1 MRTRLILAFILVIV
15 LALGTV
21 LIVANLSAETQVQGY
36 LRRFGM
42 GGETNLMQSLTD
54 YYRQHKSWSGVE
66 AFLTSASRQAG
77 GQGQGQG
84 RVSGN
89 GQGGNQAGGMLSQN
103 VIADSDGVIV
113 YAPDPTRIGQTLSPR
128 ELQSA
133 QPVEVDGQVA
143 GYLLTPGNAGGLPT
157 NFTSQLLAKVR
168 NATLLAALIS
178 GAAALILALVL
189 ANQVAKPVKVLTQS
203 AERIAQG
210 DLSQKIDV
218 KGPPEVVTL
227 GQTLNSMAESLQRSE
242 KNRRALT
249 ADIAHELRT
258 PLAVQQANLEALEDG
273 VYSLT
278 QEALKPLREQN
289 ELLIRLVEDL
299 RTLSL
304 ADAGELELHKRAVD
318 LLELTH
324 FTAKSFE
331 PAFAKNAITLQARS
345 IGELPKVN
353 ADPDRIQQILHNL
366 LQNALRYTPAGKSID
381 IELQSEG
388 KEIRLDVRDHG
399 AGIHPE
405 SFDLIFER
413 FYRADSSR
421 EHTSGST
428 GLGLAIARKLA
439 EAHGGTLTASNHPQ
453 GGAVFT
459 LRLPI

>member
-42 GGETNLMQSLTD
+42 GGETDLMQSLAD
-54 YYRQHKSWSGVE
+54 YYRQHQNWAGVE
-66 AFLTSASRQAG
+66 SLLARESGQAME
-77 GQGQGQG
+77 QG
-84 RVSGN
+84 V
-89 GQGGNQAGGMLSQN
+89 
-103 VIADSDGVIV
+103 
-113 YAPDPTRIGQTLSPR
+113 
-128 ELQSA
+128 
-133 QPVEVDGQVA
+133 
-143 GYLLTPGNAGGLPT
+143 GYLLTPGSAGGLPA
-157 NFTSQLLAKVR
+157 NFESQLLAKVR

-178 GAAALILALVL
+178 GVLALILAVVL
-189 ANQVAKPVKVLTQS
+189 ANQVIKPVKALTQS

-210 DLSQKIDV
+210 DLTQQVDV

-227 GQTLNSMAESLQRSE
+227 GQTLNSMAASLQRSE

-273 VYSLT
+273 VYPPN

-304 ADAGELELHKRAVD
+304 ADAGELELHKRPVD
-318 LLELTH
+318 LRELTH
-324 FTAKSFE
+324 LVTQSFE
-331 PAFAKNAITLQARS
+331 PALANNQITLQIES
-345 IGELPKVN
+345 VGEMPKVM

-366 LQNALRYTPAGKSID
+366 LQNALRYTPTGKSIE
-381 IELQSEG
+381 INLQQEG
-388 KEIRLDVRDHG
+388 KYLRLDLRDHG
-399 AGIHPE
+399 AGIPPE
-405 SFDLIFER
+405 ALDLIFER

-421 EHTSGST
+421 EHASGST

-439 EAHGGTLTASNHPQ
+439 EAHGGTLTAFNHPQ
-453 GGAVFT
+453 GGVVFT

>member
-1 MRTRLILAFILVIV
+1 MRTRLVLAFTLVIV
-15 LALGTV
+15 IALGTV
-21 LIVANLSAETQVQGY
+21 LLVANLSAETQVQGY

-42 GGETNLMQSLTD
+42 GGGSELTQSLAD
-54 YYRQHKSWSGVE
+54 YYRQNNSWAGVE
-66 AFLTSASRQAG
+66 SLLSHESGQAME
-77 GQGQGQG
+77 QGQGQG
-84 RVSGN
+84 RGPGA
-89 GQGGNQAGGMLSQN
+89 GQGGSQAGGMVSQN
-103 VIADSDGVIV
+103 VIVDSDGVIV
-113 YAPDPTRIGQTLSPR
+113 YAPDAARIGQALSQS
-128 ELQSA
+128 ELESA
-133 QPVEVDGQVA
+133 LPVEVDGQVV
-143 GYLLTPGNAGGLPT
+143 GYLLTPGSAGGLPA
-157 NFTSQLLAKVR
+157 NFESQLLAKVR

-178 GAAALILALVL
+178 GAVALILAVVL
-189 ANQVAKPVKVLTQS
+189 ANQVIKPVKALTQS

-210 DLSQKIDV
+210 DLTQQVDV

-227 GQTLNSMAESLQRSE
+227 GQTLNSMAASLQRSE

-273 VYSLT
+273 VYPLN

-304 ADAGELELHKRAVD
+304 ADAGELELHKRPVD
-318 LLELTH
+318 LRELTQLV
-324 FTAKSFE
+324 TQSFE
-331 PAFAKNAITLQARS
+331 PALANNQITLQIES
-345 IGELPKVN
+345 VGEMPKVM

-366 LQNALRYTPAGKSID
+366 LQNALRYTPAGQSIE
-381 IELQSEG
+381 ITLQQEG
-388 KEIRLDVRDHG
+388 KYLRLDLRDHG
-399 AGIHPE
+399 AGIPPE
-405 SFDLIFER
+405 DLDLIFER
-413 FYRADSSR
+413 FYRADSGR
-421 EHTSGST
+421 EHASGST

>member
-42 GGETNLMQSLTD
+42 GGGSESTQSLAD
-54 YYRQHKSWSGVE
+54 YYRQNNSWAGVE
-66 AFLTSASRQAG
+66 SLLAHESGQAME
-77 GQGQGQG
+77 QGQGQG
-84 RVSGN
+84 RGPGA
-89 GQGGNQAGGMLSQN
+89 GQGGSQAGGMVSQN
-103 VIADSDGVIV
+103 VIVDSDGVIV
-113 YAPDPTRIGQTLSPR
+113 YAPDAARIGQTLSQS
-128 ELQSA
+128 ELESA
-133 QPVEVDGQVA
+133 LPVEVDGQVV
-143 GYLLTPGNAGGLPT
+143 GYLLTPGGAGGLPA
-157 NFTSQLLAKVR
+157 NFESQLLAKVR

-178 GAAALILALVL
+178 GAVALILAVVL
-189 ANQVAKPVKVLTQS
+189 ANQVIKPVKALTQS

-210 DLSQKIDV
+210 DLTQQVDV

-227 GQTLNSMAESLQRSE
+227 GQTLNSMAASLQRSE

-273 VYSLT
+273 VYPLN

-304 ADAGELELHKRAVD
+304 ADAGELELHKRPVD
-318 LLELTH
+318 LRELTQLV
-324 FTAKSFE
+324 TQSFE
-331 PAFAKNAITLQARS
+331 PALANNQITLQIES
-345 IGELPKVN
+345 VGEMPKVM

-366 LQNALRYTPAGKSID
+366 LQNALRYTPTGKSIE
-381 IELQSEG
+381 INLQQEG
-388 KEIRLDVRDHG
+388 KYLRLDLRDHG
-399 AGIHPE
+399 AGIPPE
-405 SFDLIFER
+405 DLDLIFER

-421 EHTSGST
+421 EHASGST

-439 EAHGGTLTASNHPQ
+439 EAHGGTLTAFNHTQ

>member
-42 GGETNLMQSLTD
+42 GGETDLMQSLAD
-54 YYRQHKSWSGVE
+54 YYRQHQSWAGVE
-66 AFLTSASRQAG
+66 ALLTPANGQAG
-77 GQGQGQG
+77 EQGQG
-84 RVSGN
+84 RGRGSGA
-89 GQGGNQAGGMLSQN
+89 GQSGSQAGGMLSQN
-103 VIADSDGVIV
+103 VIADSGGVIV
-113 YAPDPTRIGQTLSPR
+113 YAPDPARIGQTLSQS
-128 ELQSA
+128 ELESA
-133 QPVEVDGQVA
+133 QAIEVDEQVV
-143 GYLLTPGNAGGLPT
+143 GYLLTLGSAGGLPA
-157 NFTSQLLAKVR
+157 NFESQLLAKVR

-178 GAAALILALVL
+178 GVVALILAVVL
-189 ANQVAKPVKVLTQS
+189 ANQVTKPVKVLTQS

-210 DLSQKIDV
+210 DLSQQVDV

-273 VYSLT
+273 VYPLS

-304 ADAGELELHKRAVD
+304 ADAGELELHKRSVD

-324 FTAKSFE
+324 LTAKSFE
-331 PAFAKNAITLQARS
+331 PALAKNAITLQVRS
-345 IGELPKVN
+345 IGELPRVN

-381 IELQSEG
+381 IELQLEG

-399 AGIHPE
+399 AGIPPE
-405 SFDLIFER
+405 AFDLIFER

-421 EHTSGST
+421 ERESGST

-439 EAHGGTLTASNHPQ
+439 EAHGGTLTVSNHPL
-453 GGAVFT
+453 GGAIFT
-459 LRLPI
+459 LRLPL

>member
-42 GGETNLMQSLTD
+42 GGETDLMQSLAD
-54 YYRQHKSWSGVE
+54 YYRQHQSWAGVE
-66 AFLTSASRQAG
+66 ALLTPANGQAG
-77 GQGQGQG
+77 EQGQG
-84 RVSGN
+84 RGRGSGA
-89 GQGGNQAGGMLSQN
+89 GQSGSQAGGLLSQN
-103 VIADSDGVIV
+103 VIADSGGVIV
-113 YAPDPTRIGQTLSPR
+113 YAPDPARIGQTLSQS
-128 ELQSA
+128 ELESA
-133 QPVEVDGQVA
+133 QAIEVDEQVV
-143 GYLLTPGNAGGLPT
+143 GYLLTLGSAGGLPA
-157 NFTSQLLAKVR
+157 NFESQLLAKVR

-178 GAAALILALVL
+178 GVVALILALVL
-189 ANQVAKPVKVLTQS
+189 ANQVTKPVKVLTQS

-210 DLSQKIDV
+210 DLSQQVDV

-273 VYSLT
+273 VYPLS

-304 ADAGELELHKRAVD
+304 ADAGELELHKRSVD

-324 FTAKSFE
+324 LTAKSFE
-331 PAFAKNAITLQARS
+331 PALAKNAITLQVRS
-345 IGELPKVN
+345 IGELPRVN

-399 AGIHPE
+399 AGIPPE
-405 SFDLIFER
+405 AFDLIFER

-421 EHTSGST
+421 ERESGST

-439 EAHGGTLTASNHPQ
+439 EAHGGTLTVSNHPQ
-453 GGAVFT
+453 GGAIFT
-459 LRLPI
+459 LRLSL

>member
-1 MRTRLILAFILVIV
+1 MRTRLILAFILVI
-15 LALGTV
+15 LIALGTV
-21 LIVANLSAETQVQGY
+21 LLVANLSAETQVQGY

-42 GGETNLMQSLTD
+42 GGGSDLTQSLAD
-54 YYRQHKSWSGVE
+54 YYRQHQSWSDVD
-66 AFLTSASRQAG
+66 AFLSNTNGQTG

-84 RVSGN
+84 RGPGSE
-89 GQGGNQAGGMLSQN
+89 QGGSQTGGMLNQN
-103 VIADSDGVIV
+103 IIANIQWVIV
-113 YAPDPTRIGQTLSPR
+113 YAPDAARIGQDLSQS
-128 ELQSA
+128 ELESA
-133 QPVEVDGQVA
+133 LPVEVDGQVV
-143 GYLLTPGNAGGLPT
+143 GYLMMPGSAGGLPT
-157 NFTSQLLAKVR
+157 NFESQLLAKVR

-178 GAAALILALVL
+178 GVVALILALVL
-189 ANQVAKPVKVLTQS
+189 ANQVAKPVKALTQS
-203 AERIAQG
+203 AKRIAQG
-210 DLSQKIDV
+210 DLSQQIDV

-227 GQTLNSMAESLQRSE
+227 GQTLNSMSESLQRSE

-258 PLAVQQANLEALEDG
+258 PLAVQRANLEALEDG
-273 VYSLT
+273 VYPLN
-278 QEALKPLREQN
+278 QETLKPLREQN

-304 ADAGELELHKRAVD
+304 ADAGELELHKRPVD

-324 FTAKSFE
+324 LAEKSFE
-331 PAFAKNAITLQARS
+331 PALAKNAITLQVRS
-345 IGELPKVN
+345 SGELPRIN

-366 LQNALRYTPAGKSID
+366 LQNALRYTPAGQVIKIN
-381 IELQSEG
+381 LQPEG
-388 KEIRLDVRDHG
+388 RGVRLDVRDHG
-399 AGIHPE
+399 AGIPPE
-405 SFDLIFER
+405 ALDLIFER

-453 GGAVFT
+453 GGAVFA

>member
-42 GGETNLMQSLTD
+42 GGETDLMQSLAD
-54 YYRQHKSWSGVE
+54 YYRQHKSWAGVE
-66 AFLTSASRQAG
+66 AVLSHENEQAG

-84 RVSGN
+84 RGSGA
-89 GQGGNQAGGMLSQN
+89 GQGSSQAGGMLSQN
-103 VIADSDGVIV
+103 VVADSDGVIV
-113 YAPDPTRIGQTLSPR
+113 YAPDPARIGQTLSQS

-133 QPVEVDGQVA
+133 QAVDVDGQVV
-143 GYLLTPGNAGGLPT
+143 GYLLTPGSAGGLPA
-157 NFTSQLLAKVR
+157 NFTSQLLARVR

-178 GAAALILALVL
+178 GVVALILALVL
-189 ANQVAKPVKVLTQS
+189 ANQVTKPVKVLTQS

-210 DLSQKIDV
+210 DLSQQIDV

-227 GQTLNSMAESLQRSE
+227 GRTLNSMAESLQRSE

-273 VYSLT
+273 VYPLS
-278 QEALKPLREQN
+278 QESLKPLREQN

-304 ADAGELELHKRAVD
+304 ADAGELELHKRSVD

-324 FTAKSFE
+324 LTAKSFE
-331 PAFAKNAITLQARS
+331 PALAKNAITLQVRS
-345 IGELPKVN
+345 IDELPKIN

-366 LQNALRYTPAGKSID
+366 LQNALRYTPAGKSIE

-399 AGIHPE
+399 DGIPPE
-405 SFDLIFER
+405 ALDLIFER
-413 FYRADSSR
+413 FYRAESSR
-421 EHTSGST
+421 EHASGST
-428 GLGLAIARKLA
+428 GLGLAIARKIA
-439 EAHGGTLTASNHPQ
+439 EAHGGTLTVSNHPL
-453 GGAVFT
+453 GGAIFT
-459 LRLPI
+459 LRLPL

>member
-42 GGETNLMQSLTD
+42 GGGSESTQSLAD
-54 YYRQHKSWSGVE
+54 YYRQNNSWAGVE
-66 AFLTSASRQAG
+66 SLLAHESGQAME
-77 GQGQGQG
+77 QGQGQG
-84 RVSGN
+84 RGPGA
-89 GQGGNQAGGMLSQN
+89 GQGGSQAGGMVSQN
-103 VIADSDGVIV
+103 VIVDSDGVIV
-113 YAPDPTRIGQTLSPR
+113 YAPDAARIGQTLSQS
-128 ELQSA
+128 ELESA
-133 QPVEVDGQVA
+133 LPVEVDGQVV
-143 GYLLTPGNAGGLPT
+143 GYLLTPGSAGGLPA
-157 NFTSQLLAKVR
+157 NFESQLLAKVR

-178 GAAALILALVL
+178 GAVALILAVVL
-189 ANQVAKPVKVLTQS
+189 ANQVIKPVKALTQS

-210 DLSQKIDV
+210 DLTQQVDV

-227 GQTLNSMAESLQRSE
+227 GQTLNSMAASLQRSE

-273 VYSLT
+273 VYPLN

-304 ADAGELELHKRAVD
+304 ADAGELELHKRPVD
-318 LLELTH
+318 LRELTQLV
-324 FTAKSFE
+324 TQSFE
-331 PAFAKNAITLQARS
+331 PALANNQITLQIES
-345 IGELPKVN
+345 VGEMPKVM

-366 LQNALRYTPAGKSID
+366 LQNALRYTPTGKSIE
-381 IELQSEG
+381 INLQQEG
-388 KEIRLDVRDHG
+388 KYLRLDLRDHG
-399 AGIHPE
+399 AGIPPE
-405 SFDLIFER
+405 DLDLIFER

-421 EHTSGST
+421 EHASGST

-439 EAHGGTLTASNHPQ
+439 EAHGGTLTAFNHPQ

>member
-42 GGETNLMQSLTD
+42 GGETDLMQSLAD
-54 YYRQHKSWSGVE
+54 YYRQHKSWAGVE
-66 AFLTSASRQAG
+66 AVLIHENEQAG

-84 RVSGN
+84 RGSGA
-89 GQGGNQAGGMLSQN
+89 GQGSSQAGGMLSQN
-103 VIADSDGVIV
+103 VVADSDGVIV
-113 YAPDPTRIGQTLSPR
+113 YAPDSARIGQTLSQS
-128 ELQSA
+128 ELDTA
-133 QPVEVDGQVA
+133 LPVEVDGQLV
-143 GYLLTPGNAGGLPT
+143 GYLLTPGSAGGLPA
-157 NFTSQLLAKVR
+157 NFESQLLAKVR

-178 GAAALILALVL
+178 GAVALILAVVL
-189 ANQVAKPVKVLTQS
+189 ANQVIKPVKALTQS

-210 DLSQKIDV
+210 DLSQQIDV
-218 KGPPEVVTL
+218 RGPPEVVTL
-227 GQTLNSMAESLQRSE
+227 GRTLNSMAESLQRSE

-273 VYSLT
+273 VYPLN

-304 ADAGELELHKRAVD
+304 ADAGELELHKRSVD

-324 FTAKSFE
+324 LTAKSFE
-331 PAFAKNAITLQARS
+331 PALAKNAITLQVRS
-345 IGELPKVN
+345 IGELPRVN

-399 AGIHPE
+399 AGIPPE
-405 SFDLIFER
+405 AFDLIFER

-421 EHTSGST
+421 ERESGST
-428 GLGLAIARKLA
+428 GLGLAIARKIA
-439 EAHGGTLTASNHPQ
+439 EAHGGTLTVSNHPL

-459 LRLPI
+459 LRLPL

>member
-21 LIVANLSAETQVQGY
+21 LLVANLSAETQVQGY

-42 GGETNLMQSLTD
+42 GGETELMQSLTD
-54 YYRQHKSWSGVE
+54 YYRQHQSWAGVE
-66 AFLTSASRQAG
+66 AVLSHENGQSAE
-77 GQGQGQG
+77 QGQGQG
-84 RVSGN
+84 HGP
-89 GQGGNQAGGMLSQN
+89 GAAQGGGQAGGMIGQN
-103 VIADSDGVIV
+103 VIAGSDGVIV
-113 YAPDPTRIGQTLSPR
+113 YAPDPARIGQALSQS

-133 QPVEVDGQVA
+133 QAVEVDGQVV
-143 GYLLTPGNAGGLPT
+143 GYLLPTVGAGGLPA
-157 NFTSQLLAKVR
+157 NFASQLLAKVR
-168 NATLLAALIS
+168 NAILLAALIS
-178 GAAALILALVL
+178 GAVALILAVVL
-189 ANQVAKPVKVLTQS
+189 ANQVTKPVKMLTQS

-210 DLSQKIDV
+210 DLSQQMDV

-227 GQTLNSMAESLQRSE
+227 GRTLNSMSESLQRSE

-273 VYSLT
+273 VYPLN
-278 QEALKPLREQN
+278 QEALRPLREQN

-304 ADAGELELHKRAVD
+304 ADAGELELHKRPVD

-324 FTAKSFE
+324 LVGQSFE
-331 PAFAKNAITLQARS
+331 PALAKAVITLQVRS
-345 IGELPKVN
+345 SGELPRVT

-366 LQNALRYTPAGKSID
+366 LQNALRYTPAGNSIE
-381 IELQSEG
+381 IALQSEG

-399 AGIHPE
+399 AGIPPE
-405 SFDLIFER
+405 ALDLIFER

-421 EHTSGST
+421 EHASGST

>member
-42 GGETNLMQSLTD
+42 GGETDLMQSLAD
-54 YYRQHKSWSGVE
+54 YYRQHKSWAGVE
-66 AFLTSASRQAG
+66 AVLSHENEQAG

-84 RVSGN
+84 RGSGT
-89 GQGGNQAGGMLSQN
+89 GQGGSQATGMLSQN
-103 VIADSDGVIV
+103 VVADSDGVIV
-113 YAPDPTRIGQTLSPR
+113 YSPDAARIGQTLSQS

-133 QPVEVDGQVA
+133 QEVEVDGQVV
-143 GYLLTPGNAGGLPT
+143 GYLLTPGSAGGLPA
-157 NFTSQLLAKVR
+157 NFTSQLLARVR

-178 GAAALILALVL
+178 GVVALILALVL
-189 ANQVAKPVKVLTQS
+189 ANQVTKPVKVLTQS

-210 DLSQKIDV
+210 DLSQQVDV

-273 VYSLT
+273 VYPLS
-278 QEALKPLREQN
+278 QESLKPLREQN

-304 ADAGELELHKRAVD
+304 ADAGELELHKRSVD

-324 FTAKSFE
+324 LTAKSFE
-331 PAFAKNAITLQARS
+331 PALAKNAITLQVRS
-345 IGELPKVN
+345 IGELPRVN

-366 LQNALRYTPAGKSID
+366 LQNALRYTPAGKSIE

-388 KEIRLDVRDHG
+388 NVIRLDVRDHG
-399 AGIHPE
+399 DGIPPE
-405 SFDLIFER
+405 ALDLIFER
-413 FYRADSSR
+413 FYRAESSR
-421 EHTSGST
+421 EHASGST
-428 GLGLAIARKLA
+428 GLGLAIARKIA
-439 EAHGGTLTASNHPQ
+439 EAHGGTLTVSNHPL

-459 LRLPI
+459 LRLPL

>member
-1 MRTRLILAFILVIV
+1 MRTRLVLAFTLVIV
-15 LALGTV
+15 IALGTV
-21 LIVANLSAETQVQGY
+21 LLVANLSAETQVQGY

-42 GGETNLMQSLTD
+42 GGGSELTQSLAD
-54 YYRQHKSWSGVE
+54 YYRQHQSWAGVE
-66 AFLTSASRQAG
+66 ALLTHESGQAME
-77 GQGQGQG
+77 QGQGQG
-84 RVSGN
+84 RGPGA
-89 GQGGNQAGGMLSQN
+89 GQGGSQAGGMLSQN
-103 VIADSDGVIV
+103 VVADSDGVIV
-113 YAPDPTRIGQTLSPR
+113 YSPDAARIGQTLSQS

-133 QPVEVDGQVA
+133 QEVEVDGQVV
-143 GYLLTPGNAGGLPT
+143 GYLLTPGSAGGLPA
-157 NFTSQLLAKVR
+157 NFTSQLLARVR

-178 GAAALILALVL
+178 GVVALILALVL
-189 ANQVAKPVKVLTQS
+189 ANQVTKPVKVLTQS

-210 DLSQKIDV
+210 DLSQQVDV

-273 VYSLT
+273 VYPLS
-278 QEALKPLREQN
+278 QESLKPLREQN

-304 ADAGELELHKRAVD
+304 ADAGELELHKRSVD

-324 FTAKSFE
+324 LVGQSFE
-331 PAFAKNAITLQARS
+331 PALAKNAITLQVRS
-345 IGELPKVN
+345 LGELPRVN

-366 LQNALRYTPAGKSID
+366 LQNALRYTPAGKSIE

-399 AGIHPE
+399 AGIPPE
-405 SFDLIFER
+405 AFDLIFER

-421 EHTSGST
+421 ERESGST

-439 EAHGGTLTASNHPQ
+439 EAHGGTLTVSNHPQ
-453 GGAVFT
+453 GGAIFT
-459 LRLPI
+459 LRLSL

>member
-1 MRTRLILAFILVIV
+1 MRTRLVLAFTLVIV
-15 LALGTV
+15 IALGTV
-21 LIVANLSAETQVQGY
+21 LLVANLSAETQVKGY

-42 GGETNLMQSLTD
+42 GGETDLMQSLAD
-54 YYRQHKSWSGVE
+54 YYRQHQSWAGVE
-66 AFLTSASRQAG
+66 ALLTTANGQAG
-77 GQGQGQG
+77 EQGQG
-84 RVSGN
+84 RGRGSGA
-89 GQGGNQAGGMLSQN
+89 GQSGSQAGGLLSQN
-103 VIADSDGVIV
+103 VIADSGGVIV
-113 YAPDPTRIGQTLSPR
+113 YAPDPARIGQTLSQS
-128 ELQSA
+128 ELESA
-133 QPVEVDGQVA
+133 QAIEVDGQVV
-143 GYLLTPGNAGGLPT
+143 GYLLTLGSAGGLPA
-157 NFTSQLLAKVR
+157 NFESQLLAKVR

-178 GAAALILALVL
+178 GAVALILAVVL
-189 ANQVAKPVKVLTQS
+189 ANQVIKPVKALTQS

-210 DLSQKIDV
+210 DLTQQVDV

-227 GQTLNSMAESLQRSE
+227 GQTLNSMAASLQRSE

-258 PLAVQQANLEALEDG
+258 PLAVQRANLEALEDG
-273 VYSLT
+273 VYPLN

-304 ADAGELELHKRAVD
+304 ADAGELELHKRSVD

-324 FTAKSFE
+324 LTAKSFE
-331 PAFAKNAITLQARS
+331 PALAKNAIAIQVRR
-345 IGELPKVN
+345 IGELPRVN

-381 IELQSEG
+381 IELQLEG

-399 AGIHPE
+399 AGIPPE
-405 SFDLIFER
+405 ALDLIFER
-413 FYRADSSR
+413 FYRADCSR
-421 EHTSGST
+421 ERESGST
-428 GLGLAIARKLA
+428 GLGLTIARKLA
-439 EAHGGTLTASNHPQ
+439 EAHGGILTVSNHPQ

>member
-42 GGETNLMQSLTD
+42 GGETDLMQSLAD
-54 YYRQHKSWSGVE
+54 YYRQHQNWAGVE
-66 AFLTSASRQAG
+66 SLLARESGQAME
-77 GQGQGQG
+77 QGQGQG
-84 RVSGN
+84 HGSGA
-89 GQGGNQAGGMLSQN
+89 GQGSSQAGGMPGQN

-113 YAPDPTRIGQTLSPR
+113 YAPDPARIGQTLSQS
-128 ELQSA
+128 ELNTA
-133 QPVEVDGQVA
+133 LPVEVDGQVV
-143 GYLLTPGNAGGLPT
+143 GYLLTPGSAGGLPA
-157 NFTSQLLAKVR
+157 NFESQLLAKVR

-178 GAAALILALVL
+178 GVLALILAVVL
-189 ANQVAKPVKVLTQS
+189 ANQVIKPVKALTQS

-210 DLSQKIDV
+210 DLTQQVDV

-227 GQTLNSMAESLQRSE
+227 GQTLNSMAASLQRSE

-273 VYSLT
+273 VYPPN

-304 ADAGELELHKRAVD
+304 ADAGELELHKRPVD
-318 LLELTH
+318 LRELTH
-324 FTAKSFE
+324 LVTQSFE
-331 PAFAKNAITLQARS
+331 PALANNQITLQIES
-345 IGELPKVN
+345 VGEMPKVM

-366 LQNALRYTPAGKSID
+366 LQNALRYTPTGKSIE
-381 IELQSEG
+381 INLQQEG
-388 KEIRLDVRDHG
+388 KYLRLDLRDHG
-399 AGIHPE
+399 AGIPPE
-405 SFDLIFER
+405 ALDLIFER

-421 EHTSGST
+421 EHASGST

-439 EAHGGTLTASNHPQ
+439 EAHGGTLTAFNHPQ
-453 GGAVFT
+453 GGVVFT